1 MGASGDLSARMRQL
15 DSSTTEWAREAFE
28 AGRQASFVA
37 LALRPPWV
45 FLRDYLLRG
54 GVLGGAEGL
63 RTALFSAYAAG
74 IGLAKLSEL
83 GRQAGRHA

>member
-1 MGASGDLSARMRQL
+1 MRQI
-15 DSSTTEWAREAFE
+15 DVSTSEWARGAFE
-28 AGRQASFVA
+28 AGRKASFLA

-63 RTALFSAYAAG
+63 TTSLLSAYAAG

-83 GRQAGRHA
+83 GRQSGRHA